1 MAKRFTDT
9 GLYDKEWFQ
18 ELELKNKVFW
28 EYITKK
34 CDHAGI
40 WDVNIRMASYIIGA
54 DFKKDELLEVFKE
67 RIIVIENDKWFIP
80 KFLIFQY
87 GTELNESNRVHKSAI
102 SRLNKV
108 LARGLDGASKDLSE
122 FSKDL
127 PRGIEA
133 LAKGL
138 KIKTNTNTNTN
149 TKLNT
154 KTKEKEKP
162 SKKKNGVD
170 VETDMI
176 TLYKWFVG
184 EENLIGQ
191 SPTPVQRKLLNAAL
205 GHIALKDW
213 KPYIDNMH
221 EQVDS
226 YGRQMPEMK
235 FFLEGSYVKYK
246 TVKEIG

>member
-1 MAKRFTDT
+1 LAKRFTDT

-40 WDVNIRMASYIIGA
+40 WEVNIRMANYIIGA
-54 DFKKDELLEVFKE
+54 NFKKDELLEVFKN
-67 RIIVIENDKWFIP
+67 RIIVVDNDKWFIP

-87 GTELNESNRVHKSAI
+87 GTELNDKNRVHNSVI

-108 LARGLDGASKDLSE
+108 LARGLDGATKDLSE

-138 KIKTNTNTNTN
+138 RTNINTN
-149 TKLNT
+149 TKLNIKT
-154 KTKEKEKP
+154 KTKEKT
-162 SKKKNGVD
+162 SKKKNGFDDEV
-170 VETDMI
+170 DMI

-191 SPTPVQRKLLNAAL
+191 SPTLPQRKLLKDAL
-205 GHIALKDW
+205 GHISLEDW

-221 EQVDS
+221 EQVDNF
-226 YGRQMPEMK
+226 GRQMPEMK
-235 FFLEGSYVKYK
+235 FFFEGSYLKFK
-246 TVKEIG
+246 TIKEIE